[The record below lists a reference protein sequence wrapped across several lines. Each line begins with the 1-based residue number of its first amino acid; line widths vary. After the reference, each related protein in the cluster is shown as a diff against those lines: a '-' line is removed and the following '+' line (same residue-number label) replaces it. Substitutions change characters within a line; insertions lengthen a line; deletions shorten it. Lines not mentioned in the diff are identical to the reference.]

1 MSILDEQ
8 LKELQG
14 RKLKV
19 EFFNLLKK
27 NIGSISDPKF
37 KSVEKEVKDDLFTF
51 IQAQVDMIEGGEV
64 KSKSEINE
72 LFNEDTV
79 KTLLILAEKVKSKQT
94 SSRQTQEP
102 VKQADSL
109 ENQLD
114 YSKADKIS
122 FALQYRHLGGKD
134 IKVSSQGGAKGKV
147 VGVDAPYIVVQ
158 LLNGQTVSV
167 PPKDIMVWEKI
178 IKLEIG
184 FTIPSRFDKI
194 KLVINCIFKGVLN
207 G

>member
-167 PPKDIMVWEKI
+167 PPKDIMV
-178 IKLEIG
+178 
-184 FTIPSRFDKI
+184 
-194 KLVINCIFKGVLN
+194 
-207 G
+207 